1 MIFLPACRESSRAA
15 WMSGADGQ
23 ALPAESRVDDGVI
36 EIADI
41 AVFVVIRE
49 TRLLS
54 VNRDDVAVMLGLVLN
69 LVILH
74 APSVRKTPRY

>member
-1 MIFLPACRESSRAA
+1 MDERR
-15 WMSGADGQ
+15 GQ

-69 LVILH
+69 LVILGLRDI
-74 APSVRKTPRY
+74 SCG